1 MAERLLAV
9 DQHPQRVL
17 HGGLALPRRQMQ
29 DLQIFP
35 VGTRRQRFVEL
46 VISHAEAAAG
56 EQRFPVAVVGQG
68 SRLAHQRV
76 DHMTIVDVLLAAPTQ
91 TRQRLNQ
98 LLAVPDFQVVQV
110 DAHLD
115 PFADQTAMHR
125 IDVVLH
131 VDQTAARHRH
141 VQSSAHF
148 QPPRRQRPQPRLLLG
163 QPRCPARVP
172 LPPHVFEKRR
182 VRFPTGKV
190 STAAQQQRLVHR
202 LFEMPMRRLD
212 IAVLV
217 GLPRLN
223 LLPHQSVMRQQR
235 LITPAELTPLRQIVD
250 RRAQAIAA
258 MPLGHAAQFRQRILQ
273 AFAQTLETLAV
284 ADRHRLPVRVRQHQV
299 VHHVVER
306 LAADGHV
313 QLVHVREIRGSQ
325 ATGMMHLAEVHFL
338 AGPLGRSPVSD
349 PSLESPH
356 LPVGEASRMPLPQ
369 PLPQRLGLQLRFQ
382 RQLLGHHRPYFGKGV
397 GPRPPITGLSRFFT
411 G

>member
-1 MAERLLAV
+1 MAEQLLAV

-17 HGGLALPRRQMQ
+17 HGGLALAHRQMQ

-56 EQRFPVAVVGQG
+56 EQRFPVTVVGQG
-68 SRLAHQRV
+68 AGLPHQGF
-76 DHMTIVDVLLAAPTQ
+76 DHVPIVDVLLAAPTQ

-115 PFADQTAMHR
+115 PFADQPTMHR

-182 VRFPTGKV
+182 VRFATGKV
-190 STAAQQQRLVHR
+190 SAATQQQRLVHR

-212 IAVLV
+212 IAVFV
-217 GLPRLN
+217 GLP
-223 LLPHQSVMRQQR
+223 PESS
-235 LITPAELTPLRQIVD
+235 PP
-250 RRAQAIAA
+250 
-258 MPLGHAAQFRQRILQ
+258 
-273 AFAQTLETLAV
+273 
-284 ADRHRLPVRVRQHQV
+284 PVRN
-299 VHHVVER
+299 
-306 LAADGHV
+306 A
-313 QLVHVREIRGSQ
+313 S
-325 ATGMMHLAEVHFL
+325 ATPHN
-338 AGPLGRSPVSD
+338 AG
-349 PSLESPH
+349 
-356 LPVGEASRMPLPQ
+356 
-369 PLPQRLGLQLRFQ
+369 
-382 RQLLGHHRPYFGKGV
+382 
-397 GPRPPITGLSRFFT
+397 
-411 G
+411 